1 MADFDR
7 YAWALAQPGDWF
19 SVRVVPDPG
28 DVTAQEIAL
37 TRKELLAG
45 LTCGQVPT
53 PAPPTIETVKMT
65 VINGSGV
72 NVRAAPT
79 TKGTILRLLG
89 QGSVVTVET
98 TTTTADSILWRKVAN
113 EQAYVAEKAVD
124 GSIVYIRLPN

>member
-1 MADFDR
+1 MPDFDR

-19 SVRVVPDPG
+19 AVHVVTSPD
-28 DVTAQEIAL
+28 DVNPQEIAL

-53 PAPPTIETVKMT
+53 PPPPTIETVKMT
-65 VINGSGV
+65 VINAAGV
-72 NVRAAPT
+72 NVRSAPT
-79 TKGTILRLLG
+79 TKGAILRLLG

-98 TTTTADSILWRKVAN
+98 TTTTADSIIWRKLAN

-124 GSIVYIRLPN
+124 GSIVYIRLPQ